1 MTWYLFAV
9 NMLSFVLMG
18 DDKRRAK
25 RGERRI
31 AEKTLFLSA
40 AAGGSIGA
48 IVGMVLFRHKTRH
61 LRFVLGLPVILLIQ
75 LTIFLLLSLTF

>member
-9 NMLSFVLMG
+9 NLLSFVLMG

-40 AAGGSIGA
+40 SAGGSIGA